1 MAAEGIIKVNP
12 EQLMSTAGEFG
23 GQANSL
29 QTLTGNMMNLVT
41 SLTNAWQGEA
51 STAYI
56 GKFQGLQDDMDK
68 MFKMIQGM
76 VMITDG
82 TDKWRRFISH
92 TSKGEFSAKFH

>member
-41 SLTNAWQGEA
+41 SLTNA
-51 STAYI
+51 
-56 GKFQGLQDDMDK
+56 
-68 MFKMIQGM
+68 
-76 VMITDG
+76 
-82 TDKWRRFISH
+82 
-92 TSKGEFSAKFH
+92 